1 MRIIID
7 GDACPVK
14 QEIYQVALETKTP
27 VILVSSYD
35 HVSDKH
41 PEQVEVVYVD
51 RGADSAD
58 YKIIGIIQAHDIL
71 VTQDYGLASLALPK
85 KVRVLH
91 HTGKEY
97 TYANIDQLLEQ
108 RHHSAKLRR
117 SGQRTKGPSKLT
129 IEQKEIFKAL
139 LTKIIAEG
147 VS

>member
-14 QEIYQVALETKTP
+14 QEIYQVAQETKIP

-41 PEQVEVVYVD
+41 PDQVKVVYVD

-58 YKIIGIIQAHDIL
+58 YKIIGILQALDIL

-85 KVRVLH
+85 KVRVIH
-91 HTGKEY
+91 HTGNEY
-97 TYANIDQLLEQ
+97 TFANIDQLLQQ

-129 IEQKEIFKAL
+129 IEQKEMFKEL
-139 LTKIIAEG
+139 LTKIIKEG
-147 VS
+147 AI

>member
-1 MRIIID
+1 MRIVID

-14 QEIYQVALETKTP
+14 SEIYQVAKAKKIE

-35 HVSDKH
+35 HISENH
-41 PEQVEVVYVD
+41 PGFIEVHYVD

-58 YKIIGIIQAHDIL
+58 YKIMSLIKAGDVL

-97 TYANIDQLLEQ
+97 NFANIDQLLEQ

-117 SGQRTKGPSKLT
+117 GGMKTKGPSKLM
-129 IEQKEIFKAL
+129 QADKDHFKKL
-139 LTKIIAEG
+139 LEKIIREEM
-147 VS
+147 S